1 MDIQTQTLQN
11 KFTALHSHKTFEIFV
26 ICVIIISALLVGA
39 KTYNISPLAQQ
50 VITLLDWTITFIFL
64 AEISIRF
71 IGDKHKSRFFFNAWN
86 LFDTVIVIASL
97 IPIEDSEMALLGRI
111 IRIFRVL
118 RMVSFIP
125 ELRLLLNALCSALP
139 QLGYVV
145 ALMFIIFY
153 IYGAIGSFLFENINP
168 VLWGDISIA
177 MLTLF
182 RIMTFEDWTDVMY
195 ETMEVYP
202 LSWLFYL
209 SFIFFTA
216 FAFLNIVIGI
226 VVNVLEKENERVRRE
241 QSEEEEVTL
250 ETLQQQLAEV
260 KALLVEQNTASLKNN
275 LKKQA

>member
-1 MDIQTQTLQN
+1 MNPKTLQSQLM
-11 KFTALHSHKTFEIFV
+11 ALNSHKAFEAFV

-39 KTYNISPLAQQ
+39 KTYNISPITQQ
-50 VITLLDWTITFIFL
+50 LVSILDWIITFIFL
-64 AEISIRF
+64 TEISIRF
-71 IGDKHKSRFFFNAWN
+71 IAHERKSRFFLSFWN
-86 LFDTVIVIASL
+86 TFDTLIVITCL
-97 IPIEDSEMALLGRI
+97 IPVEDGEMALLGRI

-118 RMVSFIP
+118 RMISFVP
-125 ELRLLLNALCSALP
+125 ELRLLLNALFSALP

-153 IYGAIGSFLFENINP
+153 IYGAIGSFLFEAINP

-182 RIMTFEDWTDVMY
+182 RVMTFEDWTDVMY

-202 LSWLFYL
+202 LSWIFYI

-226 VVNVLEKENERVRRE
+226 VVNVLEEENERARQADRDH
-241 QSEEEEVTL
+241 EEVTMAVL
-250 ETLQQQLAEV
+250 KQELAEI
-260 KALLVEQNTASLKNN
+260 KALIAEQ
-275 LKKQA
+275 KKSPN

>member
-1 MDIQTQTLQN
+1 MNMQTKTMQHH
-11 KFTALHSHKTFEIFV
+11 FTALHSHKAFEAFV

-39 KTYNISPLAQQ
+39 KTYNISPMAQQ
-50 VITLLDWTITFIFL
+50 IITLLDWAITLIFL
-64 AEISIRF
+64 AELSIRF
-71 IGDKHKSRFFFNAWN
+71 IGDEHKSRFFLKAWN
-86 LFDTVIVIASL
+86 IFDTLIVIASL
-97 IPIEDSEMALLGRI
+97 IPIEDSEMALLGRT

-118 RMVSFIP
+118 RMVSFVP
-125 ELRLLLNALCSALP
+125 ELRLLLNALASAMP

-153 IYGAIGSFLFENINP
+153 IYGAIGSFLFEAINP
-168 VLWGDISIA
+168 VLWGDISIS

-195 ETMEVYP
+195 ETMEVYS

-241 QSEEEEVTL
+241 EAEEDEVTL
-250 ETLQQQLAEV
+250 EALQLQLTEI
-260 KALLVEQNTASLKNN
+260 KALLVKQNTSAEKLNSH
-275 LKKQA
+275 

>member
-1 MDIQTQTLQN
+1 MDMQAQTLQS
-11 KFTALHSHKTFEIFV
+11 KFTALHSHKSFELFV
-26 ICVIIISALLVGA
+26 ISVIIISALLVGA

-50 VITLLDWTITFIFL
+50 IITLLDWTITFIFL

-71 IGDKHKSRFFFNAWN
+71 IGHEQKSRFFFNAWN
-86 LFDTVIVIASL
+86 LFDTLIVIASL
-97 IPIEDSEMALLGRI
+97 IPIEDSEMALLGRV

-118 RMVSFIP
+118 RMISFVP
-125 ELRLLLNALCSALP
+125 ELRLLLNALFSALP

-168 VLWGDISIA
+168 VLWGDISIS

-182 RIMTFEDWTDVMY
+182 RVMTFEDWTDVMY

-202 LSWLFYL
+202 LSWIFYL
-209 SFIFFTA
+209 SFIFLTA

-226 VVNVLEKENERVRRE
+226 VVNVLEKENERVKQE
-241 QSEEEEVTL
+241 QCKEEVSL
-250 ETLQQQLAEV
+250 EALQQQLAEV
-260 KALLVEQNTASLKNN
+260 KALLVSQQAESQANN
-275 LKKQA
+275 QKSKP

>member
-1 MDIQTQTLQN
+1 MDMQTKSLQN
-11 KFTALHSHKTFEIFV
+11 RFIALHSHKSFELFV
-26 ICVIIISALLVGA
+26 ISVIIISALLVGA
-39 KTYNISPLAQQ
+39 KTYNISPFAQQ
-50 VITLLDWTITFIFL
+50 VVTLLDWGITFIFL
-64 AEISIRF
+64 IEISIRF
-71 IGDKHKSRFFFNAWN
+71 LAHDQKSRFFFNAWN
-86 LFDTVIVIASL
+86 LFDALIVVASL
-97 IPIEDSEMALLGRI
+97 IPVEDSEMALLGRI

-118 RMVSFIP
+118 RMISFVP
-125 ELRLLLNALCSALP
+125 ELRLLLNALLSALP

-168 VLWGDISIA
+168 VLWGDISIS

-195 ETMEVYP
+195 ETMTVYP

-226 VVNVLEKENERVRRE
+226 VVNVLEKENERARRE
-241 QSEEEEVTL
+241 ECEHEEVTL
-250 ETLQQQLAEV
+250 ESLQQQLAEV
-260 KALLVEQNTASLKNN
+260 KALLVEQQGKRG
-275 LKKQA
+275 

>member
-1 MDIQTQTLQN
+1 MQTKTLQN
-11 KFTALHSHKTFEIFV
+11 HFTKLHSHRAFEIFV
-26 ICVIIISALLVGA
+26 ISVIIISALLVGA
-39 KTYNISPLAQQ
+39 KTYNISPMAQQ
-50 VITLLDWTITFIFL
+50 IITLLDWAITLIFL

-71 IGDKHKSRFFFNAWN
+71 ISDEHKSRFFFNAWN
-86 LFDTVIVIASL
+86 LFDTLIVIASL
-97 IPIEDSEMALLGRI
+97 IPVEDSEMALLGRT

-118 RMVSFIP
+118 RMISFVP
-125 ELRLLLNALCSALP
+125 ELRLLLNALVSALP

-153 IYGAIGSFLFENINP
+153 IYGAIGSFLFEAINP
-168 VLWGDISIA
+168 VLWGDISIS

-182 RIMTFEDWTDVMY
+182 RVMTFEDWTDVMY
-195 ETMEVYP
+195 ETMEVYS

-241 QSEEEEVTL
+241 ESEEDEVTL
-250 ETLQQQLAEV
+250 EALQLQLTEI
-260 KALLVEQNTASLKNN
+260 KILLANQNTASEKPNN
-275 LKKQA
+275 H